1 MVTSAPSARLSHPD
15 APDEGMVPLAA
26 GVPADGAEADGPG
39 SPKRQ
44 RRIQSIDVGMRVLQA
59 LTEQRRPL
67 PLKALAQLA
76 GMPPGKAHPYLVSF
90 MAAGMVKQSP
100 LTGHYELGPMA
111 LQMGLA
117 ALQQL
122 DPLTEASQ
130 EAALLAARADLSV
143 ALAVWGHLGP
153 TVVRLD
159 EPRYP
164 LHVNLRVGAVMSLF
178 NTITGRVF
186 AAYLPEKMVRTML
199 EDEHRRVVG
208 GGSASF
214 DAPEVQQLLAD
225 IRATGMGRGVSMPQ
239 PGVNT
244 LCAPVFDA
252 GGQLALVMTMIGPQG
267 IFDADVH
274 GPAAAL
280 LREHA
285 GNVSRRLGYQ
295 VGAGSA

>member
-1 MVTSAPSARLSHPD
+1 MTAMLDESDETDGGPP
-15 APDEGMVPLAA
+15 PGDEGNGAA
-26 GVPADGAEADGPG
+26 PR
-39 SPKRQ
+39 RQ
-44 RRIQSIDVGMRVLQA
+44 RGIQSIEVGLRVLQA

-67 PLKALAQLA
+67 PLKDIGRLADMA
-76 GMPPGKAHPYLVSF
+76 PAKAHPYLVSF
-90 MAAGMVKQSP
+90 MQGGLVKQNP
-100 LTGHYELGPMA
+100 LTGHYELGPGA
-111 LQMGLA
+111 LQLGLA

-130 EAALLAARADLSV
+130 EAAQLAAASDLSI
-143 ALAVWGHLGP
+143 ALAVWGQLGP

-164 LHVNLRVGAVMSLF
+164 LHVNLRVGTVMSLF

-186 AAYLPEKMVRTML
+186 AAYLPEKMVRSML

-208 GGSASF
+208 GTSASF
-214 DAPEVQQLLAD
+214 DAPEVQALLGEV
-225 IRATGMGRGVSMPQ
+225 RATGMGRGVSMPQ

-252 GGQLALVMTMIGPQG
+252 AGHIALVMTMIGPQG
-267 IFDADVH
+267 VFDAEIDS
-274 GPAAAL
+274 AAGEL

-285 GNVSRRLGYQ
+285 RRTSLRLGHS
-295 VGAGSA
+295 VLTTAIG

>member
-1 MVTSAPSARLSHPD
+1 MAHSQPPESDSGEPR
-15 APDEGMVPLAA
+15 
-26 GVPADGAEADGPG
+26 
-39 SPKRQ
+39 RQ
-44 RRIQSIDVGMRVLQA
+44 RRIQSIEVGMRVLRA

-67 PLKALAQLA
+67 PLKELAQLA

-100 LTGHYELGPMA
+100 LTGHYELGPAA

-164 LHVNLRVGAVMSLF
+164 LHVNLRVGTVMSVF

-186 AAYLPEKMVRTML
+186 AAYLPEPMVRTML

-208 GGSASF
+208 GANGAF
-214 DAPEVQQLLAD
+214 DSPEVSRMLAE
-225 IRATGMGRGVSMPQ
+225 IRATGMGRGLSMPQ

-252 GGQLALVMTMIGPQG
+252 AGRIALVMTMIGPHG
-267 IFDADVH
+267 VFDAEID
-274 GPAAAL
+274 GPAGRM

-285 GNVSRRLGYQ
+285 GNVSRRLGHDGQ
-295 VGAGSA
+295 TTA

>member
-1 MVTSAPSARLSHPD
+1 MTAMLDESDETDGGPP
-15 APDEGMVPLAA
+15 PGDEGN
-26 GVPADGAEADGPG
+26 GAP
-39 SPKRQ
+39 PRRQ
-44 RRIQSIDVGMRVLQA
+44 RGIQSIEVGLRVLQA

-67 PLKALAQLA
+67 PLKDIGRLADMA
-76 GMPPGKAHPYLVSF
+76 PAKAHPYLVSF
-90 MAAGMVKQSP
+90 MQGGLVKQNP
-100 LTGHYELGPMA
+100 LTGHYELGPGA
-111 LQMGLA
+111 LQLGLA

-130 EAALLAARADLSV
+130 EAAQLAAASDLSI
-143 ALAVWGHLGP
+143 ALAVWGQLGP

-164 LHVNLRVGAVMSLF
+164 LHVNLRVGTVMSLF

-186 AAYLPEKMVRTML
+186 AAYLPEKMVRSML

-208 GGSASF
+208 GTSASF
-214 DAPEVQQLLAD
+214 DAPEVQALLGE

-252 GGQLALVMTMIGPQG
+252 AGHIALVMTMIGPQG
-267 IFDADVH
+267 VFDAEIDS
-274 GPAAAL
+274 AAGEL

-285 GNVSRRLGYQ
+285 RRTSLRLGHS
-295 VGAGSA
+295 VLATAIG

>member
-1 MVTSAPSARLSHPD
+1 MPRMTEKDVTRARPQPGEEAQDHAAPR
-15 APDEGMVPLAA
+15 
-26 GVPADGAEADGPG
+26 
-39 SPKRQ
+39 RQ
-44 RRIQSIDVGMRVLQA
+44 RGIQSIEVGMRVLQA
-59 LTEQRRPL
+59 LTEQRRAL
-67 PLKALAQLA
+67 PLKDLARLA
-76 GMPPGKAHPYLVSF
+76 DMPPAKAHPYLVSF
-90 MAAGMVKQSP
+90 MATGLVKQHP
-100 LTGHYELGPMA
+100 LTGHYELGPAA

-130 EAALLAARADLSV
+130 EAAQLAARSDLSI
-143 ALAVWGHLGP
+143 ALAVWGQLGP

-164 LHVNLRVGAVMSLF
+164 LHVNLRVGTVMSLF

-186 AAYLPEKMVRTML
+186 AAYLPEKMVRSML

-208 GGSASF
+208 GASSSF
-214 DAPEVQQLLAD
+214 DAPEVQALLRD
-225 IRATGMGRGVSMPQ
+225 IRASGMGRGISMPQ

-252 GGQLALVMTMIGPQG
+252 AGQ
-267 IFDADVH
+267 
-274 GPAAAL
+274 L

-285 GNVSRRLGYQ
+285 GNVSRRLGHR
-295 VGAGSA
+295 A

>member
-1 MVTSAPSARLSHPD
+1 MTAMLDESDETDGGPP
-15 APDEGMVPLAA
+15 PGDEGNGAA
-26 GVPADGAEADGPG
+26 PR
-39 SPKRQ
+39 RQ
-44 RRIQSIDVGMRVLQA
+44 RGIQSIEVGLRVLQA

-67 PLKALAQLA
+67 PLKDIGRLADMA
-76 GMPPGKAHPYLVSF
+76 PAKAHPYLVSF
-90 MAAGMVKQSP
+90 MQGGLVKQNP
-100 LTGHYELGPMA
+100 LTGHYELGPGA
-111 LQMGLA
+111 LQLGLA

-130 EAALLAARADLSV
+130 EAAQLAAASDLSI
-143 ALAVWGHLGP
+143 ALAVWGQLGP

-164 LHVNLRVGAVMSLF
+164 LHVNLRVGTVLSLF

-186 AAYLPEKMVRTML
+186 AAYLPEKMVRSML

-208 GGSASF
+208 GTSASF
-214 DAPEVQQLLAD
+214 DAPEVQALLGE

-252 GGQLALVMTMIGPQG
+252 AGHIALVMTMIGPQG
-267 IFDADVH
+267 VFDAEIDS
-274 GPAAAL
+274 AAGEL
-280 LREHA
+280 LRQHA
-285 GNVSRRLGYQ
+285 RRTSLRLGHS
-295 VGAGSA
+295 VLTTAIG

>member
-1 MVTSAPSARLSHPD
+1 MVTSAPFEHLARPNAADHVT
-15 APDEGMVPLAA
+15 EPLPSDIPSNA
-26 GVPADGAEADGPG
+26 AEADGPS

-44 RRIQSIDVGMRVLQA
+44 RRIQSIDVGMRVLKA

-122 DPLTEASQ
+122 DPLTEATQ

-214 DAPEVQQLLAD
+214 DSAEVQQLLAD

-252 GGQLALVMTMIGPQG
+252 SGQLALVMTMIGPQG

-285 GNVSRRLGYQ
+285 ANVSRRLGYQ

>member
-1 MVTSAPSARLSHPD
+1 MLDESDETDGGPP
-15 APDEGMVPLAA
+15 PGDEGNGAA
-26 GVPADGAEADGPG
+26 PR
-39 SPKRQ
+39 RQ
-44 RRIQSIDVGMRVLQA
+44 RGIQSIEVGLRVLQA

-67 PLKALAQLA
+67 PLKDIGRLADMA
-76 GMPPGKAHPYLVSF
+76 PAKAHPYLVSF
-90 MAAGMVKQSP
+90 MQGGLVKQNP
-100 LTGHYELGPMA
+100 LTGHYELGPGA
-111 LQMGLA
+111 LQLGLA

-130 EAALLAARADLSV
+130 EAGQLAAASDLSI
-143 ALAVWGHLGP
+143 ALAVWGQLGP

-164 LHVNLRVGAVMSLF
+164 LHVNLRVGTVMSLF

-186 AAYLPEKMVRTML
+186 AAYLPEKMVRSML

-208 GGSASF
+208 GTSASF
-214 DAPEVQQLLAD
+214 DAPEVQALLGE

-252 GGQLALVMTMIGPQG
+252 AGHIALVMTMIGPQG
-267 IFDADVH
+267 VFDAEIDS
-274 GPAAAL
+274 AAGEL

-285 GNVSRRLGYQ
+285 RRTSLRLGHS
-295 VGAGSA
+295 VLTTAIG

>member
-1 MVTSAPSARLSHPD
+1 MVKPALSQPLPAPEPHHDIDGD
-15 APDEGMVPLAA
+15 ADVLAQ
-26 GVPADGAEADGPG
+26 
-39 SPKRQ
+39 PKRQ

-67 PLKALAQLA
+67 PLKELAQLA

-90 MAAGMVKQSP
+90 TAAGMVKQSP
-100 LTGHYELGPMA
+100 LTGHYELGPAA

-122 DPLTEASQ
+122 DPLTEATQ

-143 ALAVWGHLGP
+143 AVVVWGHLGP

-164 LHVNLRVGAVMSLF
+164 LHVNLRVGTVMSLF

-199 EDEHRRVVG
+199 EDEHRRVAG
-208 GGSASF
+208 GASASF

-225 IRATGMGRGVSMPQ
+225 IRATGMGRGLSMPQ

-252 GGQLALVMTMIGPQG
+252 AGRIALVLTMIGPEG
-267 IFDADVH
+267 VFNAEIES
-274 GPAAAL
+274 PAGQL

-285 GNVSRRLGYQ
+285 GHVSRRLGYD
-295 VGAGSA
+295 GAKA

>member
-1 MVTSAPSARLSHPD
+1 MTAMLDESDETDNGPP
-15 APDEGMVPLAA
+15 PGDEGNGAA
-26 GVPADGAEADGPG
+26 PR
-39 SPKRQ
+39 RQ
-44 RRIQSIDVGMRVLQA
+44 RGIQSIEVGLRVLQA

-67 PLKALAQLA
+67 PLKDIGRLADMA
-76 GMPPGKAHPYLVSF
+76 PAKAHPYLVSF
-90 MAAGMVKQSP
+90 MQGGLVKQNP
-100 LTGHYELGPMA
+100 LTGHYELGPGA
-111 LQMGLA
+111 LQLGLA

-130 EAALLAARADLSV
+130 EAAQLAAASDLSI
-143 ALAVWGHLGP
+143 ALAVWGQLGP

-164 LHVNLRVGAVMSLF
+164 LHVNLRVGTVMSLF

-186 AAYLPEKMVRTML
+186 AAYLPEKMVRSML

-208 GGSASF
+208 GTSASF
-214 DAPEVQQLLAD
+214 DAPEVQALLGE

-252 GGQLALVMTMIGPQG
+252 AGHIALVMTMIGPQG
-267 IFDADVH
+267 VFDAEIDS
-274 GPAAAL
+274 AAGEL

-285 GNVSRRLGYQ
+285 RRTSLRLGHS
-295 VGAGSA
+295 VLTTAIG

>member
-1 MVTSAPSARLSHPD
+1 MTAMLDESDETDGGPP
-15 APDEGMVPLAA
+15 PGDEGNCAP
-26 GVPADGAEADGPG
+26 PR
-39 SPKRQ
+39 RQ
-44 RRIQSIDVGMRVLQA
+44 RGIQSIEVGLRVLQA

-67 PLKALAQLA
+67 PLKDIGRLADMA
-76 GMPPGKAHPYLVSF
+76 PAKAHPYLVSF
-90 MAAGMVKQSP
+90 MQGGLVKQNP
-100 LTGHYELGPMA
+100 LTGHYELGPGA
-111 LQMGLA
+111 LQLGLA

-130 EAALLAARADLSV
+130 EAAQLAAASDLSI
-143 ALAVWGHLGP
+143 ALAVWGQLGP

-164 LHVNLRVGAVMSLF
+164 LHVNLRVGTVMSLF

-186 AAYLPEKMVRTML
+186 AAYLPEKMVRSML

-208 GGSASF
+208 GTSASF
-214 DAPEVQQLLAD
+214 DAPEVQALLGE

-252 GGQLALVMTMIGPQG
+252 AGHIALVMTMIGPQG
-267 IFDADVH
+267 VFDAEIDS
-274 GPAAAL
+274 AAGEL

-285 GNVSRRLGYQ
+285 RRTSLRLGHS
-295 VGAGSA
+295 VLTTAIG

>member
-1 MVTSAPSARLSHPD
+1 MVENKQSRSRRAAERGDHP
-15 APDEGMVPLAA
+15 PL
-26 GVPADGAEADGPG
+26 VEPR
-39 SPKRQ
+39 RQ
-44 RRIQSIDVGMRVLQA
+44 RRIQSIEVGMRVLQA

-67 PLKALAQLA
+67 PLKELAQLA
-76 GMPPGKAHPYLVSF
+76 DMPPGKAHPYLVSF
-90 MAAGMVKQSP
+90 MATGMVKQSP
-100 LTGHYELGPMA
+100 LTGHYELGPAA

-153 TVVRLD
+153 TIVRLD

-164 LHVNLRVGAVMSLF
+164 LHVNLRVGTVMSVF

-199 EDEHRRVVG
+199 EDEHQRIAG
-208 GGSASF
+208 GPSSGTF
-214 DAPEVQQLLAD
+214 DSPEVQALLGE
-225 IRATGMGRGVSMPQ
+225 IRAAGMGRGVSTPQ

-252 GGQLALVMTMIGPQG
+252 AGQIALVMTMIGPHG
-267 IFDADVH
+267 VFDAEIDS
-274 GPAAAL
+274 PAGRM

-285 GNVSRRLGYQ
+285 DAVSRRLGAVLPAAHPQ
-295 VGAGSA
+295 AG

>member
-1 MVTSAPSARLSHPD
+1 MTVSD
-15 APDEGMVPLAA
+15 AAHENPEPGDDADEGAA
-26 GVPADGAEADGPG
+26 APR
-39 SPKRQ
+39 RQ
-44 RRIQSIDVGMRVLQA
+44 RGIQSIEVGLRVLQA

-67 PLKALAQLA
+67 PLKDIGRLADMA
-76 GMPPGKAHPYLVSF
+76 PAKAHPYLVSF
-90 MAAGMVKQSP
+90 MQGGLVKQNP
-100 LTGHYELGPMA
+100 LTGHYELGPGA
-111 LQMGLA
+111 LQLGLA

-130 EAALLAARADLSV
+130 EAAQLAAASDLSI
-143 ALAVWGHLGP
+143 ALAVWGQLGP

-164 LHVNLRVGAVMSLF
+164 LHVNLRVGTVMSLF

-186 AAYLPEKMVRTML
+186 AAYLPEKMVRSML

-208 GGSASF
+208 GTSASF
-214 DAPEVQQLLAD
+214 DAPEVQALLGE

-252 GGQLALVMTMIGPQG
+252 AGHIALVMTMIGPQG
-267 IFDADVH
+267 VFDAEIDS
-274 GPAAAL
+274 AAGEL

-285 GNVSRRLGYQ
+285 RRTSLRLGHS
-295 VGAGSA
+295 VLTTAIG

>member
-1 MVTSAPSARLSHPD
+1 MTAMLDESDETDGGPP
-15 APDEGMVPLAA
+15 PGDEGNGAA
-26 GVPADGAEADGPG
+26 PR
-39 SPKRQ
+39 RQ
-44 RRIQSIDVGMRVLQA
+44 RGIQSIEVGLRVLQA

-67 PLKALAQLA
+67 PLKDIGRLADMA
-76 GMPPGKAHPYLVSF
+76 PAKAHPYLVSF
-90 MAAGMVKQSP
+90 MQGGLVKQNP
-100 LTGHYELGPMA
+100 LTGHYELGPGA
-111 LQMGLA
+111 LQLGLA

-130 EAALLAARADLSV
+130 EAAQLAAASDLSI
-143 ALAVWGHLGP
+143 ALAVWGQLGP

-164 LHVNLRVGAVMSLF
+164 LHVNLRVGTVMSLF

-186 AAYLPEKMVRTML
+186 AAYLPEKMVRSML

-208 GGSASF
+208 GTSASF
-214 DAPEVQQLLAD
+214 DAPEVQALLGE
-225 IRATGMGRGVSMPQ
+225 IRATGLERGVSMPQ

-252 GGQLALVMTMIGPQG
+252 AGHIALVMTMIGPQG
-267 IFDADVH
+267 VFDAEIDS
-274 GPAAAL
+274 AAGEL

-285 GNVSRRLGYQ
+285 RRTSLRLGHS
-295 VGAGSA
+295 VLTTAIG

>member
-1 MVTSAPSARLSHPD
+1 MTAMLDESDETDNGPP
-15 APDEGMVPLAA
+15 PGDEGNGAA
-26 GVPADGAEADGPG
+26 PR
-39 SPKRQ
+39 RQ
-44 RRIQSIDVGMRVLQA
+44 RGIQSIEVGMRVLQA

-67 PLKALAQLA
+67 PLKDIGRLADMA
-76 GMPPGKAHPYLVSF
+76 PAKAHPYLVSF
-90 MAAGMVKQSP
+90 MQGGLVKQNP
-100 LTGHYELGPMA
+100 LTGHYELGPGA
-111 LQMGLA
+111 LQLGLA

-130 EAALLAARADLSV
+130 EAAQLAAASDLSI
-143 ALAVWGHLGP
+143 ALAVWGQLGP

-164 LHVNLRVGAVMSLF
+164 LHVNLRVGTVMSLF

-186 AAYLPEKMVRTML
+186 AAYLPEKMVRSML

-208 GGSASF
+208 GTSASF
-214 DAPEVQQLLAD
+214 DAPEVQALLGE

-252 GGQLALVMTMIGPQG
+252 AGHIALVMTMIGPQG
-267 IFDADVH
+267 VFDAEIDS
-274 GPAAAL
+274 AAGEL

-285 GNVSRRLGYQ
+285 RRTSLRLGHS
-295 VGAGSA
+295 VLTTAIG

>member
-1 MVTSAPSARLSHPD
+1 
-15 APDEGMVPLAA
+15 MVP
-26 GVPADGAEADGPG
+26 PPPSEADLDNVTAPASG
-39 SPKRQ
+39 SPPKRQ
-44 RRIQSIDVGMRVLQA
+44 RRIQSIEVGMRVLQA

-67 PLKALAQLA
+67 PLKELAQLA
-76 GMPPGKAHPYLVSF
+76 DMPPGKAHPYLVSF
-90 MAAGMVKQSP
+90 LATGMVKQSP
-100 LTGHYELGPMA
+100 LTGHYELGHGA

-164 LHVNLRVGAVMSLF
+164 LHVNLRVGTVMSLF

-208 GGSASF
+208 GVSASF
-214 DAPEVQQLLAD
+214 DSPEVQHLLAE
-225 IRATGMGRGVSMPQ
+225 IRATGMGRGLSMPQ

-252 GGQLALVMTMIGPQG
+252 AGHIALVMTMIGPHG
-267 IFDADVH
+267 AFDAEIDS
-274 GPAAAL
+274 PAGRM

-285 GNVSRRLGYQ
+285 DNVSRRLGHAAPAS
-295 VGAGSA
+295 G

>member
-1 MVTSAPSARLSHPD
+1 MSELDASPVTPEPGD
-15 APDEGMVPLAA
+15 
-26 GVPADGAEADGPG
+26 EADSAATPR
-39 SPKRQ
+39 RQ
-44 RRIQSIDVGMRVLQA
+44 RGIQSIEVGMRVLHA

-67 PLKALAQLA
+67 PLKDIGRLAD
-76 GMPPGKAHPYLVSF
+76 MPPAKAHPYLVSF
-90 MAAGMVKQSP
+90 MHVGLVKQNP
-100 LTGHYELGPMA
+100 LTGHYELGPAA

-130 EAALLAARADLSV
+130 EAAQLAAESDLSI
-143 ALAVWGHLGP
+143 ALAVWGQLGP

-164 LHVNLRVGAVMSLF
+164 LHVNLRVGTVMSLF

-208 GGSASF
+208 GTSPAF
-214 DAPEVQQLLAD
+214 DSREVQALLAE
-225 IRATGMGRGVSMPQ
+225 IRATGMGRGMSMPQ

-252 GGQLALVMTMIGPQG
+252 AGQIALVMTMIGP
-267 IFDADVH
+267 H
-274 GPAAAL
+274 GLFNAEIDSPAGQL

-285 GNVSRRLGYQ
+285 DNVSRRLGYNP
-295 VGAGSA
+295 AR

>member
-1 MVTSAPSARLSHPD
+1 MTAMLDESDETDGGPP
-15 APDEGMVPLAA
+15 PGDEGTGAA
-26 GVPADGAEADGPG
+26 PR
-39 SPKRQ
+39 RQ
-44 RRIQSIDVGMRVLQA
+44 RGIQSIEVGLRVLQA

-67 PLKALAQLA
+67 PLKDIGRLADMA
-76 GMPPGKAHPYLVSF
+76 PAKAHPYLVSF
-90 MAAGMVKQSP
+90 MQGGLVKQNP
-100 LTGHYELGPMA
+100 LTGHYELGPGA
-111 LQMGLA
+111 LQLGLA

-130 EAALLAARADLSV
+130 EAAQLAAASDLSI
-143 ALAVWGHLGP
+143 ALAVWGQLGP

-164 LHVNLRVGAVMSLF
+164 LHVNLRVGTVMSLF

-186 AAYLPEKMVRTML
+186 AAYLPEKMVRSML

-208 GGSASF
+208 GTSASF
-214 DAPEVQQLLAD
+214 DAPEVQALLSE

-252 GGQLALVMTMIGPQG
+252 AGHIALVMTMIGPQG
-267 IFDADVH
+267 VFDAEIDS
-274 GPAAAL
+274 AAGEL

-285 GNVSRRLGYQ
+285 RRTSLRLGHS
-295 VGAGSA
+295 VLTTAIG

>member
-1 MVTSAPSARLSHPD
+1 MTAMLDESDETDGGPP
-15 APDEGMVPLAA
+15 PGDEGNGAA
-26 GVPADGAEADGPG
+26 PR
-39 SPKRQ
+39 RQ
-44 RRIQSIDVGMRVLQA
+44 RGIQSIEVGLRVLQA

-67 PLKALAQLA
+67 PLKDIGRLADMA
-76 GMPPGKAHPYLVSF
+76 PAKAHPYLVSF
-90 MAAGMVKQSP
+90 MQGGLVKQNP
-100 LTGHYELGPMA
+100 LTGHYELGPGA
-111 LQMGLA
+111 LQLGLA

-130 EAALLAARADLSV
+130 EAAQLAAASDLSI

-164 LHVNLRVGAVMSLF
+164 LHVNLRVGTVMSLF

-186 AAYLPEKMVRTML
+186 AAYLPEKMVRSML

-208 GGSASF
+208 GTSASF
-214 DAPEVQQLLAD
+214 DAPEVQALLSE

-252 GGQLALVMTMIGPQG
+252 AGHIALVMTMIGPQG
-267 IFDADVH
+267 VFDAEIDS
-274 GPAAAL
+274 AAGEL
-280 LREHA
+280 LRQHA
-285 GNVSRRLGYQ
+285 RRTSLRLGHS
-295 VGAGSA
+295 VLTTAIG

>member
-1 MVTSAPSARLSHPD
+1 MTAMLDESDETDGGPP
-15 APDEGMVPLAA
+15 PGDEGNGAA
-26 GVPADGAEADGPG
+26 PR
-39 SPKRQ
+39 RQ
-44 RRIQSIDVGMRVLQA
+44 RGIQSIEVGLRVLQA

-67 PLKALAQLA
+67 PLKDIGRLADMA
-76 GMPPGKAHPYLVSF
+76 PAKAHPYLVSF
-90 MAAGMVKQSP
+90 MQGGLVKQNP
-100 LTGHYELGPMA
+100 LTGHYELGPGA
-111 LQMGLA
+111 LQLGLA

-130 EAALLAARADLSV
+130 EAAQLAAASDLSI
-143 ALAVWGHLGP
+143 ALAVRGQLGP

-164 LHVNLRVGAVMSLF
+164 LHVNLRVGTVMSLF

-186 AAYLPEKMVRTML
+186 AAYLPEKMVRSML

-208 GGSASF
+208 GTSASF
-214 DAPEVQQLLAD
+214 DAPEVQALLGE

-252 GGQLALVMTMIGPQG
+252 AGHIALVMTMIGPQG
-267 IFDADVH
+267 VFDAEIDS
-274 GPAAAL
+274 AAGEL

-285 GNVSRRLGYQ
+285 RRTSLRLGHS
-295 VGAGSA
+295 VLTTAIG

>member
-1 MVTSAPSARLSHPD
+1 MPPPTAHAAHIDDVD
-15 APDEGMVPLAA
+15 AALPAHGGDA
-26 GVPADGAEADGPG
+26 ADG
-39 SPKRQ
+39 PKRQ
-44 RRIQSIDVGMRVLQA
+44 RRIQSIEVGMRVLRA

-67 PLKALAQLA
+67 PLKELAQLA
-76 GMPPGKAHPYLVSF
+76 DMPPGKAHPYLVSF
-90 MAAGMVKQSP
+90 MATGMVKQSP
-100 LTGHYELGPMA
+100 LTGHYELGPGA

-164 LHVNLRVGAVMSLF
+164 LHVNLRVGTVMSVF

-208 GGSASF
+208 GAGGAF
-214 DAPEVQQLLAD
+214 DSPEVQQMLAD
-225 IRATGMGRGVSMPQ
+225 IRATGMGRGLSMPQ

-252 GGQLALVMTMIGPQG
+252 AGRIALVMTMIGPHG
-267 IFDADVH
+267 AFDAAIDGPH
-274 GPAAAL
+274 GRM

-285 GNVSRRLGYQ
+285 GNVSRRLGH
-295 VGAGSA
+295 VAPTLA

>member
-1 MVTSAPSARLSHPD
+1 MVKPARSPSLPGADSPHDLSVDSDADTDASAA
-15 APDEGMVPLAA
+15 
-26 GVPADGAEADGPG
+26 
-39 SPKRQ
+39 PKRQ

-59 LTEQRRPL
+59 LTERRRPL
-67 PLKALAQLA
+67 PLKELASLA
-76 GMPPGKAHPYLVSF
+76 NMPPGKAHPYLVSF

-100 LTGHYELGPMA
+100 LTGHYEWGPAA

-130 EAALLAARADLSV
+130 EAALLSARADLSV
-143 ALAVWGHLGP
+143 AVAVWGHLGP

-164 LHVNLRVGAVMSLF
+164 LHVNLRVGTVMSLF

-186 AAYLPEKMVRTML
+186 AAYLPEKMVRSML

-208 GGSASF
+208 GASASF
-214 DAPEVQQLLAD
+214 DAPQVQQLLAD

-252 GGQLALVMTMIGPQG
+252 AGHLALVLTMIGPEG
-267 IFDADVH
+267 VFNAEIDSPP
-274 GPAAAL
+274 GRL

-285 GNVSRRLGYQ
+285 ANVSRRLGY
-295 VGAGSA
+295 GSQAT

>member
-1 MVTSAPSARLSHPD
+1 MVTSAPFEHLARPNAADHVT
-15 APDEGMVPLAA
+15 EPLPSDIPSNA
-26 GVPADGAEADGPG
+26 AEADGPS

-44 RRIQSIDVGMRVLQA
+44 RRIQSIDVGMRVLKA

-122 DPLTEASQ
+122 DPLTEATQ

-214 DAPEVQQLLAD
+214 DSPEVQQLLAD

-252 GGQLALVMTMIGPQG
+252 SGQLALVMTMIGPQG

-285 GNVSRRLGYQ
+285 ANVSRRLGHLA
-295 VGAGSA
+295 GARSA

>member
-1 MVTSAPSARLSHPD
+1 MTAMLDESDETDGGPP
-15 APDEGMVPLAA
+15 PGDEGNGAA
-26 GVPADGAEADGPG
+26 PR
-39 SPKRQ
+39 RQ
-44 RRIQSIDVGMRVLQA
+44 RGIQSIEVGLRVLQA

-67 PLKALAQLA
+67 PLKDIGRLADMA
-76 GMPPGKAHPYLVSF
+76 PAKAHPYLVSF
-90 MAAGMVKQSP
+90 MQGGLVKQNP
-100 LTGHYELGPMA
+100 LTGHYELGPGA
-111 LQMGLA
+111 LQLGLA

-130 EAALLAARADLSV
+130 EAAQLAAASDLSI
-143 ALAVWGHLGP
+143 ALAVWGQLGP

-164 LHVNLRVGAVMSLF
+164 LHVNLRVGTVMSLF

-186 AAYLPEKMVRTML
+186 AAYLPEKMVRSML

-208 GGSASF
+208 GTSASF
-214 DAPEVQQLLAD
+214 DAPEVQALLSE

-252 GGQLALVMTMIGPQG
+252 AGHIALVMTMIGPQG
-267 IFDADVH
+267 VFDAEIDS
-274 GPAAAL
+274 AAGEL

-285 GNVSRRLGYQ
+285 RRTSLRLGHS
-295 VGAGSA
+295 VLTTAIG